1 MQLKRVGNCIIF
13 KRPLSYFDRATSGQ
27 TKKKNK
33 KDRLKRTK
41 KNERKAERSD
51 LKGKKKRN

>member
-27 TKKKNK
+27 TKKRNEE
-33 KDRLKRTK
+33 RQKRTK
-41 KNERKAERSD
+41 KNKRKAERSN